1 MCSIVGHNR
10 EATMAEPPRNNVIPL
25 HGGRRA
31 PREAPAIH
39 DLVQATQA
47 FSRFERCFDALQSEP
62 VRFGDGTE
70 LPAVSIQ
77 VELPRT
83 RQWLSHLESIH
94 VGNWPDAHWAL
105 ELSIAVTNASTR
117 LDAANESLSARP
129 LGLGP
134 AQGLLAAD
142 MKKLAEALRALRAVI
157 AHRYPEALSFSGI
170 ERRDPP

>member
-1 MCSIVGHNR
+1 
-10 EATMAEPPRNNVIPL
+10 MAKPPKNNVIPL
-25 HGGRRA
+25 HGGRRT
-31 PREAPAIH
+31 PREPPASIH
-39 DLVQATQA
+39 DLAQATQA

-62 VRFGDGTE
+62 VRFGDGME
-70 LPAVSIQ
+70 LPAVSVQ

-83 RQWLSHLESIH
+83 RRWLSRLEDIH

-117 LDAANESLSARP
+117 LDAACESLSARP

-142 MKKLAEALRALRAVI
+142 MEELAEALRALRTVI
-157 AHRYPEALSFSGI
+157 ASRYPEALSSSGI